1 MKLQFLTSSQFLNYA
16 LGLTLYSGAV
26 IPLGL
31 ALWVAR
37 TSPVRHQ
44 KLWRLQKHLF
54 FVQVACFLP
63 FAIEVLIDHPDFIH
77 ALLLPAIVGLVLF
90 FVGIFHLGR

>member
-26 IPLGL
+26 IP
-31 ALWVAR
+31 
-37 TSPVRHQ
+37 PVRHQ

-77 ALLLPAIVGLVLF
+77 ALLLPAIVGWSCSLWESF
-90 FVGIFHLGR
+90 I